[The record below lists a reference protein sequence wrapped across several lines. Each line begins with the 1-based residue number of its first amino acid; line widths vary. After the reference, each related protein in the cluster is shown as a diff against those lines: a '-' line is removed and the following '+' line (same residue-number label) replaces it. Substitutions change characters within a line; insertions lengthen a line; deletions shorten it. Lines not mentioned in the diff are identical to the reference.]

1 MCVTFVLPGFLFL
14 APHPVLESC
23 SVPASTSLTS
33 LFSSLCVCPVFS
45 SFLVFPA
52 YLSSGFLLS
61 FLKILHGL
69 PVSPG
74 AERSFK

>member
-1 MCVTFVLPGFLFL
+1 MCVPWLFFPQAPYPMLKSLKVLSCACLHLFNN
-14 APHPVLESC
+14 
-23 SVPASTSLTS
+23 
-33 LFSSLCVCPVFS
+33 LFSSLCVCPVCL
-45 SFLVFPA
+45 FLS
-52 YLSSGFLLS
+52 LSSLFIGFLLS